1 MKNFLFFLF
10 LILLLSN
17 CQTEKTTVSKYP
29 VHVGNLEF
37 DEKIDD
43 PNFKRC
49 LPDGSYAYQ
58 YYNGD
63 SSGIEYKG
71 EKLEIIRKLEKENI
85 QSSKDINGY
94 ITVRFVVNCEGKA
107 GIFRMQQMDE
117 EYRKKELDKKLSEQ
131 VLSFTQKLNGWI
143 PKEIEGRKVDYY
155 QYLTY
160 KIKHGKVSE
169 ILP

>member
-1 MKNFLFFLF
+1 MRSLISILF
-10 LILLLSN
+10 LIPLLIN
-17 CQTEKTTVSKYP
+17 CQSEKTAISKYP
-29 VHVGNLEF
+29 AHVGNVEF

-43 PNFKRC
+43 PNFNRC
-49 LPDGSYAYQ
+49 LPEGSYAYQ

-63 SSGIEYKG
+63 SSGIQYKG
-71 EKLEIIRKLEKENI
+71 EKLEIIRTLEIENI

-117 EYRKKELDKKLSEQ
+117 EYKEKELDQKFSEQ
-131 VLSFTQKLNGWI
+131 ILSFTKKLNGWI
-143 PKEIEGRKVDYY
+143 PKKIQGTKVDYY
-155 QYLTY
+155 QYLTF
-160 KIKHGKVSE
+160 KIEHGKVSE

>member
-49 LPDGSYAYQ
+49 LPEGSYAYQ
-58 YYNGD
+58 YYNGY
-63 SSGIEYKG
+63 SLGIEYKG
-71 EKLEIIRKLEKENI
+71 EKLEIIRTLEKGNI

-131 VLSFTQKLNGWI
+131 ILSFTKKLNGWI